1 MNELYIKQ
9 DEDLKKKKSE
19 LETKKHLL
27 AKEMER
33 CSRRK
38 QDASWRRYQGTQKK
52 VKEAEGKYVEFLDN
66 WCMSVRLW
74 HLPWS
79 SRTFLIQ
86 HDKDS

>member
-9 DEDLKKKKSE
+9 EEDLKKKKLE
-19 LETKKHLL
+19 LETKKHLM

-33 CSRRK
+33 CSRKK
-38 QDASWRRYQGTQKK
+38 QDASWRRYHGAQKK
-52 VKEAEGKYVEFLDN
+52 VKETESKNMDFHDN

-79 SRTFLIQ
+79 SRTILIQ